1 MADEAAKTDSG
12 KTVVIAIDG
21 SEQARNAF
29 DCKLSSHINTCSSS
43 ECLDSTIV
51 FVDNINVIV
60 SNFKILNRIVLL

>member
-29 DCKLSSHINTCSSS
+29 DCKLSTDASSHINTCSSS
-43 ECLDSTIV
+43 V
-51 FVDNINVIV
+51 V
-60 SNFKILNRIVLL
+60 

>member
-29 DCKLSSHINTCSSS
+29 DCKLSSLVILTRVA
-43 ECLDSTIV
+43 LRLFI

-60 SNFKILNRIVLL
+60 SNFKILNRIVQE

>member
-29 DCKLSSHINTCSSS
+29 DCKLS
-43 ECLDSTIV
+43 IV
-51 FVDNINVIV
+51 
-60 SNFKILNRIVLL
+60 ILTRVALNSVV

>member
-29 DCKLSSHINTCSSS
+29 DCKLS
-43 ECLDSTIV
+43 IV
-51 FVDNINVIV
+51 
-60 SNFKILNRIVLL
+60 ILTRVARRLFRFDVRLCR